1 MKAGDCMNYYEA
13 YKDVWIFHKKY
24 IDKVSDAD
32 GFWNAVTED
41 ARALAKKYQEC
52 DFIKNLILNEV
63 DEFERLVKASA
74 I

>member
-13 YKDVWIFHKKY
+13 YKCAWNFHKKY
-24 IDKVSDAD
+24 IEIDSDKDE
-32 GFWNAVTED
+32 FWNAVTED
-41 ARALAKKYQEC
+41 ARALAKEYQEC